1 MKRTIVAVAVG
12 ATAFGS
18 IYGLAASLGVSSDTL
33 GSGSAA
39 VAACQAVTDVVNV
52 AYAPSYSTGSY
63 KTTTVTLTGLL
74 STCYNKTAFV
84 TVTGINSLST
94 TPVSVSGPTGATG
107 TATISIA
114 AVAADITGVSV
125 AISG

>member
-39 VAACQAVTDVVNV
+39 VAACQATTDVVNV
-52 AYAPSYSTGSY
+52 AYTPSYTTASY

-74 STCYNKTAFV
+74 SSCYNKTAFV
-84 TVTGINSLST
+84 TVTGTNSLASA
-94 TPVSVSGPTGATG
+94 PVSVSGSSGATG
-107 TATISIA
+107 TASFTVA
-114 AVAADITGVSV
+114 AVAADVTGVSV